1 MKISGFTIARNAQ
14 KYYFPVV
21 ESISSIYPICDEIIV
36 ALDDGEDN
44 TRQLIEAIAS
54 EKIHIHNRV
63 WDEKDFIESKVL
75 AVETNYALQQ
85 CTGDWCFYIQADEV
99 MHEDD
104 LETIKNACLK
114 YNDDDEVD
122 GLLFRYKHF
131 FGDYDHYLPVHGWYK
146 NEIRIFKNHRNIYS
160 IKDAQSFRKGNNEKL
175 NVVEVDA
182 YVYHYGWVRP
192 PYLMQSKKKEHD
204 GFHHDKG
211 DVEKMYESRN
221 QNFEYGP
228 LGNIPT
234 YKGSHPKVM
243 EQFIKNISWK
253 DELDFGKKL
262 NVNRP
267 LMKHEE
273 TKNKVVTWLENRFNG
288 GRDFVG
294 YSNWNKLKR

>member
-1 MKISGFTIARNAQ
+1 MKISGFTIARNAE
-14 KYYFPVV
+14 KFYFPIK
-21 ESISSIYPICDEIIV
+21 ESISSILPICDEMIV

-44 TRQLIEAIAS
+44 TRNLIESIES
-54 EKIHIHNRV
+54 PKIKIIDRV
-63 WDEKDFIESKVL
+63 WDEKDFVESKIL
-75 AVETNYALQQ
+75 AKETNVALEH

-99 MHEDD
+99 IHEED
-104 LETIKNACLK
+104 LGIIKQACETYLH
-114 YNDDDEVD
+114 DDEVE
-122 GLLFRYKHF
+122 GLLFKYKHF

-146 NEIRIFKNHRNIYS
+146 NEIRVIKNGKDIRS
-160 IKDAQSFRKGNNEKL
+160 IKDAQSFRKRDGSKL
-175 NVVEVDA
+175 KVVEINA

-211 DVEKMYESRN
+211 EVEEIYKKRN

-228 LGNIPT
+228 LGSIPVYDGT
-234 YKGSHPKVM
+234 HPKVM
-243 EQFIKNISWK
+243 ETFIQNISWK
-253 DELDFGKKL
+253 DELDYGTKL

-273 TKNKVVTWLENRFNG
+273 TKNKIITWLENVLNG

-294 YSNWNKLKR
+294 YTNWKKVRR

>member
-14 KYYFPVV
+14 KYYFPIA
-21 ESISSIYPICDEIIV
+21 ESISSILPICDEMIV

-44 TRQLIEAIAS
+44 TRQIIDGINS
-54 EKIHIHNRV
+54 DKIKIFDRV
-63 WDEKDFIESKVL
+63 WNEKDFVESKVL

-85 CTGDWCFYIQADEV
+85 CTGDWCFYIQADEAI
-99 MHEDD
+99 HEED
-104 LETIKNACLK
+104 LQTIKSACEK

-122 GLLFRYKHF
+122 GLLFKYKHF

-146 NEIRIFKNHRNIYS
+146 NEIRVIKNHKGIQS
-160 IKDAQSFRKGNNEKL
+160 IKDAQSFRKPDNEKL
-175 NVVEVDA
+175 TVIEIDA

-204 GFHHDKG
+204 GLHHSK
-211 DVEKMYESRN
+211 EKVDEMYRSRN
-221 QNFEYGP
+221 NDFEYGP
-228 LGNIPT
+228 LGSIPI
-234 YKGSHPKVM
+234 YKGSHPQVM
-243 EQFIKNISWK
+243 NDFIKNISWK
-253 DELDFGKKL
+253 HQLDYSKKL
-262 NVNRP
+262 QVNRP

-273 TKNKVVTWLENRFNG
+273 TKNKIVTWLENTFNG